1 MKKKLPLKPMD
12 FAAIA
17 LSLAITLCT
26 GVAVYAGTQSSA
38 QVLIQGSGRT
48 WLFPLDADERI
59 AVPGPIGETVVEIRG
74 GRARVLSSPCGN
86 QTCVAAGHIRR
97 HGEWAACLPN
107 KVLIAIEGSTNDG
120 EILDAAAW

>member
-17 LSLAITLCT
+17 LSLILTIYT
-26 GVAVYAGTQSSA
+26 GVAVYTGTQQAA

-48 WLFPLDADERI
+48 WLFPLDAEERI
-59 AVPGPIGETVVEIRG
+59 TVPGPIGETVVEIRG
-74 GRARVLSSPCGN
+74 GRVRVLSSPCGN

-97 HGEWAACLPN
+97 RGEWAACLPN
-107 KVLIAIEGSTNDG
+107 KVLVAIEGSTDDG
-120 EILDAAAW
+120 ETLDAAVW